1 MIADFNRFRIAPAL
15 LAALALTGCASDLGG
30 SCHNDKDCA
39 GALRCLQ
46 RPQSDRG
53 ICVYPESLRDL
64 GSDHE
69 PSHDLRGPDAS
80 EPLEDL
86 LRDQTLDVDALPI
99 PQDLSRERGEG
110 PQDLAPQDTPF
121 TEIVASDAGPDAR
134 ADTATDLSPDAHP
147 PHDAPQDHAGN
158 PSDGKLDVPPPD
170 TATAANDI

>member
-30 SCHNDKDCA
+30 SCHDDKDCA

-64 GSDHE
+64 GSDHD

-80 EPLEDL
+80 GPSEDL
-86 LRDQTLDVDALPI
+86 LRDQTPDVDARPI
-99 PQDLSRERGEG
+99 PRDLSEDRGEA
-110 PQDLAPQDTPF
+110 PTDLAPQDTPVPENV
-121 TEIVASDAGPDAR
+121 TSDTSPDAR
-134 ADTATDLSPDAHP
+134 ADTAADLAPDAHP

-158 PSDGKLDVPPPD
+158 PSDGKLDVPPRD
-170 TATAANDI
+170 TATAASDI